1 MVVASPLSEWKQR
14 VHQSM
19 LYIYNCGMYNSGNLT
34 LRQYGGLRVCNDHEV
49 DQNLETD
56 FFADFPTE
64 LPTMATMVTM
74 LAVLGYGYILTDD
87 Q

>member
-1 MVVASPLSEWKQR
+1 MKRR
-14 VHQSM
+14 VWSRD
-19 LYIYNCGMYNSGNLT
+19 G
-34 LRQYGGLRVCNDHEV
+34 NDHEV
-49 DQNLETD
+49 DQNLATD

>member
-1 MVVASPLSEWKQR
+1 
-14 VHQSM
+14 M
-19 LYIYNCGMYNSGNLT
+19 LVSFITCTPIALW
-34 LRQYGGLRVCNDHEV
+34 LDPVCNDHEV
-49 DQNLETD
+49 DQNLATK
-56 FFADFPTE
+56 FFADFPTK

>member
-1 MVVASPLSEWKQR
+1 MDLEW
-14 VHQSM
+14 
-19 LYIYNCGMYNSGNLT
+19 
-34 LRQYGGLRVCNDHEV
+34 GLGRDGNDHEV
-49 DQNLETD
+49 DQNLATD

-74 LAVLGYGYILTDD
+74 LAVLGYRYILTDD